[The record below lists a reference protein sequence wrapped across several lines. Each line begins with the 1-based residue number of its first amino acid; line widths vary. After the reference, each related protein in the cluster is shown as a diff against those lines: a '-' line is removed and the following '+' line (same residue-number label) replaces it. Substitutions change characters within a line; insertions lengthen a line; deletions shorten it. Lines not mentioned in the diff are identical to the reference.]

1 MGALFAA
8 AGVFQIWEFIRVV
21 VLSFIQGKIP
31 LVWNIFLLRF
41 CLLSDQ
47 LFLDRGL
54 DMRLLGMSC
63 SLHFT
68 CWNELV
74 LTLLYNLPRGPSA
87 NLWRFDEETKEF
99 SAIAI
104 MLQDLLY
111 RLFDGYGDEGLA
123 SSKCMELRNSVYVFK

>member
-1 MGALFAA
+1 M
-8 AGVFQIWEFIRVV
+8 V

-31 LVWNIFLLRF
+31 HVWNIFLLHF

-68 CWNELV
+68 YWNQLV
-74 LTLLYNLPRGPSA
+74 LAWLYNLPHGPST

-123 SSKCMELRNSVYVFK
+123 SSKYMELRNSVCVQRRVPQELPDLCL